1 MAENL
6 TNVTKDMLGNAV
18 YVLADQAG
26 AAVTDAT
33 HDVAKEK
40 AHTLGEQI
48 ANHTCDEL
56 NKGIPTMISSIT
68 ERIISDLRQKINS
81 EEFTKDFIDV
91 LQTKILNDNTYSE
104 EFLPKF
110 SKLFDTIILEAKN
123 RYDKERKKKE
133 DEIPP
138 PPPLPWSSSESSVPP
153 PPPRSQVGKGR
164 RKHSNK
170 KRNQKKPT
178 KYTKRIRFSK
188 KI

>member
-6 TNVTKDMLGNAV
+6 TNVTKDIVGNIV
-18 YVLADQAG
+18 NTVADQAG
-26 AAVTDAT
+26 NVVTEAT
-33 HDVAKEK
+33 HEVAKEK

-56 NKGIPTMISSIT
+56 NKRIPTMISSIT

-123 RYDKERKKKE
+123 RYDKERKNKE
-133 DEIPP
+133 DEIHHPEIHH
-138 PPPLPWSSSESSVPP
+138 PPL
-153 PPPRSQVGKGR
+153 SQVGNGR

>member
-6 TNVTKDMLGNAV
+6 TNVGNEILGNIV
-18 YVLADQAG
+18 TRVADEAG
-26 AAVTDAT
+26 TVVTSAT
-33 HDVAKEK
+33 HEVAKEK

-56 NKGIPTMISSIT
+56 NKEIPTMISSIT

-138 PPPLPWSSSESSVPP
+138 PPPPLHGS
-153 PPPRSQVGKGR
+153 GKGR

>member
-18 YVLADQAG
+18 SVLADQAG
-26 AAVTDAT
+26 AVVTEAT
-33 HDVAKEK
+33 QEVAKEK
-40 AHTLGEQI
+40 AHTLGERI

-56 NKGIPTMISSIT
+56 NKRIPTMISSIT

-123 RYDKERKKKE
+123 RYDKERKNKE
-133 DEIPP
+133 DEIHHPEIHH
-138 PPPLPWSSSESSVPP
+138 PPL
-153 PPPRSQVGKGR
+153 SQVGNGR

>member
-6 TNVTKDMLGNAV
+6 TNVTKDIVGNIV
-18 YVLADQAG
+18 NTVADQAG
-26 AAVTDAT
+26 AVVTSAT

-123 RYDKERKKKE
+123 RYDKERKNKE
-133 DEIPP
+133 DEIHHPEIHH
-138 PPPLPWSSSESSVPP
+138 PPL
-153 PPPRSQVGKGR
+153 SQVGNGR